1 MAWVDATLTGSKA
14 PHHHKAVCLLNIF
27 TELSR
32 AACTAAHALAPVCK
46 AKGQEGPQQ
55 QQFLALLTHRCK
67 LHTHSGCIA
76 STQPAAASAAGREA
90 FLEQVFA
97 WVKTY
102 GGKIFGQMRRMG
114 ISVDWD
120 RLAFTMDDNLVGAV
134 QEAFV
139 MLHQEGLI
147 YRENRLV
154 NWCCTLHTAVSD
166 IEVGCLRPPSRT
178 AVHATATMLLCTHAP
193 ILDLL
198 VSLAAD

>member
-1 MAWVDATLTGSKA
+1 MFSS
-14 PHHHKAVCLLNIF
+14 C
-27 TELSR
+27 S
-32 AACTAAHALAPVCK
+32 C
-46 AKGQEGPQQ
+46 
-55 QQFLALLTHRCK
+55 
-67 LHTHSGCIA
+67 S
-76 STQPAAASAAGREA
+76 AAAAAAGAGREA

-139 MLHQEGLI
+139 RLHQEGLI

-166 IEVGCLRPPSRT
+166 IEVACRPLSRSPPSP
-178 AVHATATMLLCTHAP
+178 VVLHAAHCSQQH
-193 ILDLL
+193 
-198 VSLAAD
+198 